1 MESSFLKNHKI
12 SLYVK
17 RIDLIHPHISGN
29 KWFKLYYNL
38 LEAENLGKNTLLT
51 FGGAYSNHIYAT
63 AAAGNEYG
71 FNTIGI
77 IRGEEYLPLNP
88 TLKFAEDCGMDLH
101 YINRTQYRNKAKV
114 VYITELKNTFG
125 DFYLLPE
132 GGTNSLSVKGC
143 SEIIGKIDIDF
154 DYICTPC
161 GTGGTLAGLIFGLNS
176 RCKAIGFSVLKG
188 GEFLIN
194 DVKNLLY
201 NYKINQYNNW
211 EIKFDYHFGGYA
223 KITKELIDFVKVFE
237 KNYGISIEPIYTG
250 KMLFGIFDMVKNNYF
265 QKKSTIIALHTGGMQ
280 GLKGLQNK
288 IDKYVTIS

>member
-1 MESSFLKNHKI
+1 M
-12 SLYVK
+12 
-17 RIDLIHPHISGN
+17 
-29 KWFKLYYNL
+29 
-38 LEAENLGKNTLLT
+38 
-51 FGGAYSNHIYAT
+51 
-63 AAAGNEYG
+63 
-71 FNTIGI
+71 
-77 IRGEEYLPLNP
+77 
-88 TLKFAEDCGMDLH
+88 
-101 YINRTQYRNKAKV
+101 
-114 VYITELKNTFG
+114 
-125 DFYLLPE
+125 
-132 GGTNSLSVKGC
+132 
-143 SEIIGKIDIDF
+143 
-154 DYICTPC
+154 
-161 GTGGTLAGLIFGLNS
+161 NS

-188 GEFLIN
+188 GDFLIN

-280 GLKGLQNK
+280 GLKELQNK